1 MSSVCI
7 HSFPSCLLTVVTAVL
22 FFALR
27 IPASAGEPGLIQV
40 IHNSADTTLRQID
53 VYLNGEKILGKM
65 AFRTATP
72 FVPVAS
78 DHAFQLAVTRS
89 GDTDTL
95 LTMNYRPEPGI
106 ATAFVLHGVAD
117 TAHFQPNPDGKS
129 IRLQWTLI
137 ENITTKQLPTD
148 EVAVKITD
156 GCIDLAATNL
166 IAKDVAPLL
175 PNLGYG
181 GATPSTIIMPPTT
194 YEFLLLDPQSNAIVR
209 SFTTDITAFAGNAV
223 VLFIS
228 GFAGSSHSSATQLG
242 IYAALRDGSV
252 VNAGVMTSVHEQ
264 EGSMAAMTY
273 RFSNGEWHIDGLPPQ
288 CAVDVFSLLGQRRA
302 SFTESTEG
310 SIHVRTERG
319 ITVLIVKHGT
329 RVIGTKLLYH
339 E

>member
-7 HSFPSCLLTVVTAVL
+7 HSFPSCLLTVVTAAL

-40 IHNSADTTLRQID
+40 IHNSADTTLRQVD

-65 AFRTATP
+65 TFRTATP

-89 GDTDTL
+89 EDTDTL

-129 IRLQWTLI
+129 IRLQWTIL
-137 ENITTKQLPTD
+137 ENITTKQLPQD

-156 GCIDLAATNL
+156 GCTDLAMANL

-181 GATPSTIIMPPTT
+181 GATPTTIIMPPTT

-209 SFTTDITAFAGNAV
+209 SFTTNITAFAGKSV

-228 GFAGSSHSSATQLG
+228 GFAGSSQTSTHLG
-242 IYAALRDGSV
+242 IYAALHDGSV
-252 VNAGVMTSVHEQ
+252 FNAGVVTSVREADVSSAITCQLVH
-264 EGSMAAMTY
+264 
-273 RFSNGEWHIDGLPPQ
+273 GEWLIDGCREQ
-288 CAVDVFSLLGQRRA
+288 CTAEVYSLLGERLQSSTQRKDGVIRC
-302 SFTESTEG
+302 TP
-310 SIHVRTERG
+310 ERG
-319 ITVLIVKHGT
+319 MTVLIIKHGNQ
-329 RVIGTKLLYH
+329 VIATKLLFL